1 MLCWATPPA
10 WMKDW
15 KTQCWMKNG
24 RLHPRQPAE
33 PTEQRETALPTQ
45 FAIHDSEYVGIAWN
59 SRATTTQTKK
69 KTCLSR
75 MQYLIHASYISQKSG
90 LPTSLAKLGTREI
103 SRIILHLLEA
113 FITIN
118 ALGQREVTKL
128 AHFPWQACCT
138 GPGRCGG
145 LLGRLN
151 SFDSIAAGAAGLQNM
166 PWHHKSCC
174 L

>member
-1 MLCWATPPA
+1 
-10 WMKDW
+10 
-15 KTQCWMKNG
+15 MKNG

-33 PTEQRETALPTQ
+33 PTEQRETAQALPTQ

-59 SRATTTQTKK
+59 SRATTTQKK
-69 KTCLSR
+69 MTCLSR
-75 MQYLIHASYISQKSG
+75 MQYLIHSSYISQKSG

-128 AHFPWQACCT
+128 AHFP
-138 GPGRCGG
+138 
-145 LLGRLN
+145 
-151 SFDSIAAGAAGLQNM
+151 
-166 PWHHKSCC
+166 
-174 L
+174 